1 MLAVYIC
8 LENKFYIWNNVLKL
22 YSIYAL
28 IKLHMY

>member
-8 LENKFYIWNNVLKL
+8 LENKFYIWNYVLKL